1 MEVCIARVPCAAY
14 VHAHAR
20 AHTHAHT
27 QTHAHTHA
35 RASRQVRAYSK
46 VFWARHKE
54 LSDWEKV
61 VKNIERGEQ
70 KIQRQV
76 DIQVNALGV

>member
-1 MEVCIARVPCAAY
+1 M
-14 VHAHAR
+14 
-20 AHTHAHT
+20 
-27 QTHAHTHA
+27 
-35 RASRQVRAYSK
+35 RAYSK